1 VEQIYA
7 DMYGSGSADPGVW
20 VCADGTEI
28 RVEDMSDAHLHNVKR
43 LLERANAKRIHSAKC
58 AMFNIDDAQW
68 IDDEDIGDFH
78 DPIDEIWPV
87 YATVAAKIRAR
98 EERMQPEVVLFC
110 NDFAGGYTTLLV

>member
-43 LLERANAKRIHSAKC
+43 LLERANAKRIRSAK
-58 AMFNIDDAQW
+58 W
-68 IDDEDIGDFH
+68 IDDEDIGYFH
-78 DPIDEIWPV
+78 DPIDEIWLV
-87 YATVAAKIRAR
+87 YATVAAEIRAR

-110 NDFAGGYTTLLV
+110 NDPAGGYTTLLV